1 MFEKFRLK
9 KLSKVVQSV
18 ISNLFE
24 QIAKKDYFGTFSKIN
39 FLNIENVAL
48 LYKKNKNIVISKSD
62 VFLKALDKYISNSG
76 IDLSFL
82 ENVDLKKLV
91 EKFERLC
98 ANGYK
103 NFIENDIRDKIIER
117 IKKILTNFK
126 EENVIYK
133 PKFKNFEEIIQFLL
147 LKKDKINYTIIYLK
161 KLDFED
167 PLIKEILKMND
178 IQIYLEE
185 IPDDS
190 IREIE
195 IHISSKEDKFC

>member
-1 MFEKFRLK
+1 MTKINNKGGFMFEKFRLK

-62 VFLKALDKYISNSG
+62 GFLKALDKYISNSG

-117 IKKILTNFK
+117 IKKIL
-126 EENVIYK
+126 
-133 PKFKNFEEIIQFLL
+133 EILQKLYLFFYIIL
-147 LKKDKINYTIIYLK
+147 NYT
-161 KLDFED
+161 
-167 PLIKEILKMND
+167 
-178 IQIYLEE
+178 
-185 IPDDS
+185 S
-190 IREIE
+190 
-195 IHISSKEDKFC
+195 ISSNTKICRAPPYDFY

>member
-103 NFIENDIRDKIIER
+103 NFIENDIRDFTKTIFIF
-117 IKKILTNFK
+117 LYSFK
-126 EENVIYK
+126 LYFN
-133 PKFKNFEEIIQFLL
+133 KFKHKNLQSSPIRFLL
-147 LKKDKINYTIIYLK
+147 KTATNKNKKNW
-161 KLDFED
+161 
-167 PLIKEILKMND
+167 
-178 IQIYLEE
+178 
-185 IPDDS
+185 
-190 IREIE
+190 RE
-195 IHISSKEDKFC
+195 SK

>member
-9 KLSKVVQSV
+9 KLSKVIQSA
-18 ISNLFE
+18 ISNLFD
-24 QIAKKDYFGTFSKIN
+24 QIIKKDYFGTFSKIN

-62 VFLKALDKYISNSG
+62 GFLKALDKYISNSG

-103 NFIENDIRDKIIER
+103 FYWKW
-117 IKKILTNFK
+117 
-126 EENVIYK
+126 Y
-133 PKFKNFEEIIQFLL
+133 
-147 LKKDKINYTIIYLK
+147 
-161 KLDFED
+161 
-167 PLIKEILKMND
+167 
-178 IQIYLEE
+178 
-185 IPDDS
+185 
-190 IREIE
+190 
-195 IHISSKEDKFC
+195 

>member
-24 QIAKKDYFGTFSKIN
+24 QIAKKDYFSTFSKIN

-103 NFIENDIRDKIIER
+103 NFIENDIRKKIIE
-117 IKKILTNFK
+117 KITKLIYILPKLHFC
-126 EENVIYK
+126 NVI
-133 PKFKNFEEIIQFLL
+133 L
-147 LKKDKINYTIIYLK
+147 NYTSVS
-161 KLDFED
+161 E
-167 PLIKEILKMND
+167 KEK
-178 IQIYLEE
+178 
-185 IPDDS
+185 
-190 IREIE
+190 
-195 IHISSKEDKFC
+195 ISRAPPYNF

>member
-103 NFIENDIRDKIIER
+103 NFIEKDIRKKIIE
-117 IKKILTNFK
+117 KFTNCLK
-126 EENVIYK
+126 NLVVIYLFSNI
-133 PKFKNFEEIIQFLL
+133 KFNYISENARV
-147 LKKDKINYTIIYLK
+147 KISRAPPFAK
-161 KLDFED
+161 
-167 PLIKEILKMND
+167 
-178 IQIYLEE
+178 
-185 IPDDS
+185 
-190 IREIE
+190 
-195 IHISSKEDKFC
+195 

>member
-1 MFEKFRLK
+1 MTKINNKGGFMFEKFRLK

-62 VFLKALDKYISNSG
+62 GFLKALDKYISNSG

-91 EKFERLC
+91 EKFEKLC
-98 ANGYK
+98 ANG
-103 NFIENDIRDKIIER
+103 
-117 IKKILTNFK
+117 
-126 EENVIYK
+126 
-133 PKFKNFEEIIQFLL
+133 
-147 LKKDKINYTIIYLK
+147 
-161 KLDFED
+161 
-167 PLIKEILKMND
+167 
-178 IQIYLEE
+178 
-185 IPDDS
+185 
-190 IREIE
+190 
-195 IHISSKEDKFC
+195 